1 MSPLD
6 ILLIMLGLFIVALC
20 LYARFVRAL
29 FLLVGAYTATLMGLF
44 FYQLAAFRLQA
55 IGKGAIWFEGTMFL
69 LIFFVILLAFFLI
82 SRAAYPDTT
91 LPKLGSLDYLLGAP
105 VGILVA
111 GIVITMIYQSLGVM
125 VSEYWEPYDTFASMS
140 ALHGGLHLAP
150 FLRTFRSL
158 YGYLFYPFF
167 FNIGFPPVLT
177 VG

>member
-6 ILLIMLGLFIVALC
+6 ILLIMLGLFVVALC

-29 FLLVGAYTATLMGLF
+29 FLLVGAYTATLTGLF
-44 FYQLAAFRLQA
+44 LYQLAAFRLQA
-55 IGKGAIWFEGTMFL
+55 IGKGEIWFEGTMFL
-69 LIFFVILLAFFLI
+69 LIFFVTLLVFFLI

-91 LPKLGSLDYLLGAP
+91 LPKLKSLDYLLGAL
-105 VGILVA
+105 VGIFVA
-111 GIVITMIYQSLGVM
+111 GVVMTMTYQGLGVM
-125 VSEYWEPYDTFASMS
+125 VSDYWEPYSTFASMS

-150 FLRTFRSL
+150 LLRTFLSL

-167 FNIGFPPVLT
+167 FNIGFPPVLI